1 MKVKNWERFQ
11 FYQTHNRAAKMHWIK
26 VYRDLLE
33 NPDWFDLTDQE
44 ARRLLELWLLASEK
58 RGEIPPV
65 RTVAF
70 RLRITHEEAEKTICA
85 LREKGWLVD
94 ESATGEGQQG
104 EGRNSSGIHDEFQV
118 NSTGM
123 QPECNRNAKC
133 IPREEKRRE
142 EERRERI
149 PRAREDDAW
158 IEKKDVKLLGQCLR
172 SVCPD
177 YAHTKADLDAVAIET
192 HRSIIGAAEIMG
204 NVAAW
209 AAAKRAWEAFCRK
222 SIERPYQRPGS
233 TWLTF
238 LLRQLIEAMP
248 DEETMRRIEATNA
261 AKRRGAIERELT
273 DAQRTAAKTGDN
285 GPLAETI
292 RQLSEK
298 WGVEAVSAVA
308 RQQGI
313 DASNLNRLASPH
325 GLVST
330 AGRCNTAGAWGER
343 LRKDDR
349 RQEREKAI

>member
-11 FYQTHNRAAKMHWIK
+11 FYQTHNRADKLQWIK

-158 IEKKDVKLLGQCLR
+158 IEKKDIKLFAACMLSLYPGRRNEAELERTAMESNRMILGA
-172 SVCPD
+172 S
-177 YAHTKADLDAVAIET
+177 E
-192 HRSIIGAAEIMG
+192 IIGAD
-204 NVAAW
+204 
-209 AAAKRAWEAFCRK
+209 KAWEAAGKAWKAFALK
-222 SIERPYQRPGS
+222 STELEYRRPCS
-233 TWLTF
+233 TWLSF
-238 LLRQLIEAMP
+238 LQRQLSEAMP
-248 DEETMRRIEATNA
+248 DKETMQRIEQIKASRL
-261 AKRRGAIERELT
+261 KSIIEHQLT
-273 DAQRTAAKTGDN
+273 DAHRKSIQTGSEAPLADVIRTLTQKYGIDTVARTATG
-285 GPLAETI
+285 
-292 RQLSEK
+292 
-298 WGVEAVSAVA
+298 V
-308 RQQGI
+308 GI
-313 DASNLNRLASPH
+313 NTQKLNRFIFPQKAK
-325 GLVST
+325 
-330 AGRCNTAGAWGER
+330 NTTR
-343 LRKDDR
+343 
-349 RQEREKAI
+349 